1 MNHTWS
7 SMTSPSMKTV
17 TLNGVPYSLNDKQ
30 ELYMYGTS
38 VCVGKLENKAI
49 VFSEGWRSSG
59 EVYMSQYRSEL
70 QGKTLAAMAKAKMQ
84 FEGTAGADA

>member
-1 MNHTWS
+1 VNHACS
-7 SMTSPSMKTV
+7 SITSPSMKTV

-38 VCVGKLENKAI
+38 VCVGRLENKQI
-49 VFSEGWRSSG
+49 VFTEGWRSSG
-59 EVYMSQYRSEL
+59 EAYMNQYRSEL
-70 QGKTLAAMAKAKMQ
+70 QGKTVAAMAKAKMQ